1 MDATPV
7 NNSFLVT
14 MAAEFD
20 RGRVVINRCFSIFAT
35 PIMSPGIQDSSIWR
49 PKINHWSS
57 STRHFPQML
66 SRWTFF
72 WFSFFFFYLFELI
85 TPFNLS
91 APFSILSFLCWRAS
105 YVCLSVS
112 ISTEYSTGSSRQ
124 FRVTCVVFSCI
135 TSFYF
140 AVKVIDTQ
148 SHLSAKKLKRQEIA
162 HRFMCRFEGVI
173 SFFVWFE
180 LVTKTSF
187 LYQFLFVTGNSWYQQ
202 LLSLIIR
209 VIRS

>member
-1 MDATPV
+1 MFQYLCDTDHESW
-7 NNSFLVT
+7 NSGFSNLTAKNKPLIITVKKIFIYT
-14 MAAEFD
+14 TFPAN
-20 RGRVVINRCFSIFAT
+20 VV
-35 PIMSPGIQDSSIWR
+35 
-49 PKINHWSS
+49 KIKK
-57 STRHFPQML
+57 
-66 SRWTFF
+66 FF
-72 WFSFFFFYLFELI
+72 WFSIFFFYLFEHI

-112 ISTEYSTGSSRQ
+112 ISTEYSTSSSRQ

-148 SHLSAKKLKRQEIA
+148 SHLSAKKLKRREIA

-173 SFFVWFE
+173 SFFV
-180 LVTKTSF
+180 
-187 LYQFLFVTGNSWYQQ
+187 
-202 LLSLIIR
+202 
-209 VIRS
+209 